1 MKYVKKTKRKKYY
14 HTKECMVFQKLG
26 EHRFRQTTD
35 EEINTLELE
44 LCGHCRGVEQTQ
56 GDRSYY
62 LKAKELGES
71 NGS

>member
-1 MKYVKKTKRKKYY
+1 
-14 HTKECMVFQKLG
+14 MVFQKLG
-26 EHRFRQTTD
+26 EDRFRQTTD
-35 EEINTLELE
+35 EEIKTLELE